1 MDPEPIEPI
10 EPELLDNKPL
20 ENEEEETEIKTL
32 NH

>member
-1 MDPEPIEPI
+1 MDPEPI